1 MKVTGFAIFGFVL
14 LSISCSRSNNLLLGE
29 VEATVGEHKIQ
40 VTDCY
45 RTSVSPPRQLQDLP
59 DGKHVYA
66 FTPCKDA
73 DVLIRG
79 DELIV
84 NGRTYGVIKERD
96 AIKVDHGR
104 VLINEHEP
112 TATPVK

>member
-1 MKVTGFAIFGFVL
+1 MKVTVFFIFGVAL
-14 LSISCSRSNNLLLGE
+14 LSLSCSRSNNLVLGE
-29 VEATVGEHKIQ
+29 VEANVGAHKVQ

-45 RTSVSPPRQLQDLP
+45 RTSVPSPQQLQNST
-59 DGKHVYA
+59 DGKHVYQ

-84 NGRTYGVIKERD
+84 NGRTYGVIKETD
-96 AIKVDHGR
+96 AITVDHGK
-104 VLINEHEP
+104 VLINEHEAAP
-112 TATPVK
+112 TPVK

>member
-1 MKVTGFAIFGFVL
+1 MKVTGFVIFGFAL
-14 LSISCSRSNNLLLGE
+14 LSFSCSRSNNLLLGE
-29 VEATVGEHKIQ
+29 VETTVGEHKIQ

-45 RTSVSPPRQLQDLP
+45 RMSVPTPQQLQDLP

-96 AIKVDHGR
+96 AITVDHGR
-104 VLINEHEP
+104 VLINEHE
-112 TATPVK
+112 TAATPMK